1 VQIPSRIIA
10 DTSGLVMPGYI
21 LSGMIWAM
29 EELRARHG
37 DATLGKLYVNLS
49 LGSQGG
55 PDGPDLLA
63 DWLDYLVDL
72 CNRFYGDQL
81 VVMCAYGNSYR
92 SKMVA
97 RSSGPT
103 ELGWCILPD
112 DRTAS
117 ACLIRGV
124 SDVTTITV
132 TPPGSD
138 DFESMNQVL
147 TSSNGETVAAILPF
161 QDSYDQGVA
170 IYVDGTAHGFGFAPA
185 GEWTIRAG
193 ADADQIGLK
202 ILRDDT
208 PAGHVIAGRQS
219 YFEHPDAY
227 AWDAE
232 MREFTNPENSPITGK
247 GSTTS
252 HAGASRAIHFAGA
265 LVGDAIGDTAQ
276 ASRYSS
282 SGNTKAL

>member
-1 VQIPSRIIA
+1 
-10 DTSGLVMPGYI
+10 
-21 LSGMIWAM
+21 
-29 EELRARHG
+29 
-37 DATLGKLYVNLS
+37 
-49 LGSQGG
+49 
-55 PDGPDLLA
+55 
-63 DWLDYLVDL
+63 
-72 CNRFYGDQL
+72 
-81 VVMCAYGNSYR
+81 
-92 SKMVA
+92 
-97 RSSGPT
+97 
-103 ELGWCILPD
+103 
-112 DRTAS
+112 
-117 ACLIRGV
+117 
-124 SDVTTITV
+124 
-132 TPPGSD
+132 
-138 DFESMNQVL
+138 MNQVL
-147 TSSNGETVAAILPF
+147 TTSNGETVAAILPF
-161 QDSYDQGVA
+161 QGAYDQGVA

-193 ADADQIGLK
+193 ADADQISLK

-208 PAGHVIAGRQS
+208 PAGYVIAGRQS